1 METLIIKNEENTE
14 ESHPTTGSKDV
25 PTSII
30 NMWDLNLNQEQED
43 PTTTHDKPGE
53 NTQPQY
59 QEQEDPT
66 TTQDKPGE
74 NTQPQ
79 YQEQEDPT
87 TTHDK
92 PGQNTQPQNQ
102 EQEDPTTTHDKPGQN
117 TQPQNQEQE
126 DPSTTHDKPGE
137 NTQPQNQE
145 QEDPT
150 TTHDKPG
157 ENTQPQNQE
166 QEDPTKMHDKPGENT
181 QPQNQEQEDPTTTH
195 DKPGENTQPQNQEQ
209 EDPTTTHD
217 KPGENTQPQNQEQ
230 EDPTTTHDKP
240 GENTQ
245 PQYQEQ
251 EDPTKMHDKPG
262 ENTQPQN
269 QEQEDSTTT
278 HDKPGENTQ
287 PQNQE
292 QEDPTT
298 THDKPGENTQP
309 QTISSG
315 FTVTPEDVLCDS
327 CIEIP
332 CRAQKSCLTCLVSY
346 CEAHLR
352 PHLENQ
358 RFQNHRLV
366 EPLQDIECR
375 TCEEHRLPLEL
386 YCLTDGCGV
395 CVCCECERQG
405 HLGHSTVPVEEARRQ
420 IQSSVAGVRAV
431 MEQQFYLLQGA
442 VEEARRRATEVL
454 EGEQRQAL
462 SQAEGIQ
469 AHLEQKSQELKKTL
483 ARVERLFRNKRD
495 VDFLQEYSEWKTG
508 AVDVCLPGLYVGLT
522 DRLASFSCLLT
533 ESTQELCD
541 QLKATYRD
549 KLKDICRTEK
559 LGITTMVHPK
569 MSKSF
574 SLPEPEMRDDFLTYA
589 SSLTFDP
596 DTVHKFLRLTEDD
609 RKVTNT
615 TPWQHSYPDTPERF
629 EYWRQ
634 VMTSESLYLGRHYFE
649 AELSGEG
656 VHVGLTYKSIDRK
669 GVERGSC
676 ITGNDFSWSL
686 GREGRS
692 FSTWH
697 ADMEAVVEATS
708 VFTRIGVYIDFDS
721 GSLAFY
727 GVTDIAMTLLY
738 RYKAEFMEPLYPT
751 VWLSKKDSVVLLV
764 GPKDPPLM
772 KSSTLPATP
781 ITPMATSAPVS
792 PES

>member
-25 PTSII
+25 TTSMM

-43 PTTTHDKPGE
+43 PIRTHDKP
-53 NTQPQY
+53 
-59 QEQEDPT
+59 EDT
-66 TTQDKPGE
+66 
-74 NTQPQ
+74 
-79 YQEQEDPT
+79 
-87 TTHDK
+87 
-92 PGQNTQPQNQ
+92 TQPQNQ
-102 EQEDPTTTHDKPGQN
+102 EQGDTTT
-117 TQPQNQEQE
+117 T
-126 DPSTTHDKPGE
+126 
-137 NTQPQNQE
+137 
-145 QEDPT
+145 
-150 TTHDKPG
+150 
-157 ENTQPQNQE
+157 
-166 QEDPTKMHDKPGENT
+166 
-181 QPQNQEQEDPTTTH
+181 
-195 DKPGENTQPQNQEQ
+195 
-209 EDPTTTHD
+209 
-217 KPGENTQPQNQEQ
+217 
-230 EDPTTTHDKP
+230 
-240 GENTQ
+240 
-245 PQYQEQ
+245 
-251 EDPTKMHDKPG
+251 
-262 ENTQPQN
+262 
-269 QEQEDSTTT
+269 
-278 HDKPGENTQ
+278 
-287 PQNQE
+287 
-292 QEDPTT
+292 
-298 THDKPGENTQP
+298 
-309 QTISSG
+309 G

-358 RFQNHRLV
+358 RFHNHRLV

-395 CVCCECERQG
+395 CVCVLRTELQKKQG
-405 HLGHSTVPVEEARRQ
+405 EIMKTVLVAENAIGKLQSNTASIE
-420 IQSSVAGVRAV
+420 SSVAGVRAV

-495 VDFLQEYSEWKTG
+495 VDFLQVRDWGSGVKRILCTDLG
-508 AVDVCLPGLYVGLT
+508 FPPILT
-522 DRLASFSCLLT
+522 ISGKNAKLTQDHCLLT

-549 KLKDICRTEK
+549 KLKDICRTGDECTHFNQVYSVK
-559 LGITTMVHPK
+559 CVYLA
-569 MSKSF
+569 
-574 SLPEPEMRDDFLTYA
+574 DA

-669 GVERGSC
+669 GVQRGSC
-676 ITGNDFSWSL
+676 ITGNYFSWSL
-686 GREGRS
+686 GREGQS

-708 VFTRIGVYIDFDS
+708 
-721 GSLAFY
+721 SLSFY
-727 GVTDIAMTLLY
+727 GVTDVAMTLLY

-751 VWLSKKDSVVLLV
+751 VWLSKKDNVVLLV

-781 ITPMATSAPVS
+781 ITPMATSAPVTL
-792 PES
+792 ES

>member
-14 ESHPTTGSKDV
+14 ESHPTTGSQDV
-25 PTSII
+25 TTSVI
-30 NMWDLNLNQEQED
+30 NVWDLNLNQ
-43 PTTTHDKPGE
+43 
-53 NTQPQY
+53 
-59 QEQEDPT
+59 
-66 TTQDKPGE
+66 
-74 NTQPQ
+74 
-79 YQEQEDPT
+79 
-87 TTHDK
+87 
-92 PGQNTQPQNQ
+92 NQ
-102 EQEDPTTTHDKPGQN
+102 EQGDPTRTD
-117 TQPQNQEQE
+117 
-126 DPSTTHDKPGE
+126 DKPGE
-137 NTQPQNQE
+137 NTQPQNQGTQQE
-145 QEDPT
+145 Q
-150 TTHDKPG
+150 PG
-157 ENTQPQNQE
+157 EHQPQNRNKGTQQEPAIRENTQ
-166 QEDPTKMHDKPGENT
+166 T
-181 QPQNQEQEDPTTTH
+181 QTV
-195 DKPGENTQPQNQEQ
+195 
-209 EDPTTTHD
+209 
-217 KPGENTQPQNQEQ
+217 
-230 EDPTTTHDKP
+230 
-240 GENTQ
+240 
-245 PQYQEQ
+245 
-251 EDPTKMHDKPG
+251 
-262 ENTQPQN
+262 
-269 QEQEDSTTT
+269 
-278 HDKPGENTQ
+278 
-287 PQNQE
+287 
-292 QEDPTT
+292 
-298 THDKPGENTQP
+298 
-309 QTISSG
+309 SSG
-315 FTVTPEDVLCDS
+315 FTVTTEDVLCDS

-366 EPLQDIECR
+366 EPLQDIECL

-395 CVCCECERQG
+395 CVCCECEGQG
-405 HLGHSTVPVEEARRQ
+405 HLGHSTVSVEEARRQ
-420 IQSSVAGVRAV
+420 IETELQKKQGEIMKTVSVAENAIGKLQSNTSSIESSVAGVRAV
-431 MEQQFYLLQGA
+431 MEQQFSLLRGA
-442 VEEARRRATEVL
+442 VEEVRRGATEVL

-469 AHLEQKSQELKKTL
+469 THLEQKSLELKKTL
-483 ARVERLFRNKRD
+483 ARVERLFRNKTD

-508 AVDVCLPGLYVGLT
+508 VVDVCLPEVCIGLT

-541 QLKATYRD
+541 QLKATYRN
-549 KLKDICRTEK
+549 KLKDICKTEK

-569 MSKSF
+569 M
-574 SLPEPEMRDDFLTYA
+574 PEPETRDDFLKHA

-596 DTVHKFLRLTEDD
+596 DTVHKFLRLTEDN

-669 GVERGSC
+669 GVESGSC

-697 ADMEAVVEATS
+697 ADMEAVVEATR
-708 VFTRIGVYIDFDS
+708 VFTRIAVYIDFDS

-727 GVTDIAMTLLY
+727 GVTDAAMTLLY

-751 VWLSKKDSVVLLV
+751 VWLSKKDNVVLLI

-781 ITPMATSAPVS
+781 ITLIATSAPVT

>member
-1 METLIIKNEENTE
+1 METLVIKKEENTE

-25 PTSII
+25 TTSMI

-43 PTTTHDKPGE
+43 PTTT
-53 NTQPQY
+53 
-59 QEQEDPT
+59 
-66 TTQDKPGE
+66 
-74 NTQPQ
+74 
-79 YQEQEDPT
+79 
-87 TTHDK
+87 
-92 PGQNTQPQNQ
+92 
-102 EQEDPTTTHDKPGQN
+102 
-117 TQPQNQEQE
+117 
-126 DPSTTHDKPGE
+126 
-137 NTQPQNQE
+137 
-145 QEDPT
+145 
-150 TTHDKPG
+150 
-157 ENTQPQNQE
+157 
-166 QEDPTKMHDKPGENT
+166 HDKPGENT

-230 EDPTTTHDKP
+230 EDPTTTH
-240 GENTQ
+240 N
-245 PQYQEQ
+245 
-251 EDPTKMHDKPG
+251 
-262 ENTQPQN
+262 
-269 QEQEDSTTT
+269 
-278 HDKPGENTQ
+278 KPGENTQ

-292 QEDPTT
+292 QEDPIRM
-298 THDKPGENTQP
+298 HDKPGENTQP

-332 CRAQKSCLTCLVSY
+332 CQAQKSCLTCLVSY

-395 CVCCECERQG
+395 CVCCECEGQG

-420 IQSSVAGVRAV
+420 IQTELQKKQGEIMKTVSVAENAVGQLQSNTASIESSVAGVRAV

-559 LGITTMVHPK
+559 LGVTTMVHPK
-569 MSKSF
+569 MSRSF

-615 TPWQHSYPDTPERF
+615 TPWQHSYPDMPERF

-634 VMTSESLYLGRHYFE
+634 VMTSESFYLGRHYFE

-727 GVTDIAMTLLY
+727 GVTDVAMTLLY

-781 ITPMATSAPVS
+781 ITPMATSAPVTPVS
-792 PES
+792 RS

>member
-1 METLIIKNEENTE
+1 
-14 ESHPTTGSKDV
+14 
-25 PTSII
+25 
-30 NMWDLNLNQEQED
+30 MWDLNL
-43 PTTTHDKPGE
+43 
-53 NTQPQY
+53 
-59 QEQEDPT
+59 
-66 TTQDKPGE
+66 
-74 NTQPQ
+74 
-79 YQEQEDPT
+79 
-87 TTHDK
+87 
-92 PGQNTQPQNQ
+92 
-102 EQEDPTTTHDKPGQN
+102 
-117 TQPQNQEQE
+117 
-126 DPSTTHDKPGE
+126 
-137 NTQPQNQE
+137 
-145 QEDPT
+145 
-150 TTHDKPG
+150 
-157 ENTQPQNQE
+157 
-166 QEDPTKMHDKPGENT
+166 
-181 QPQNQEQEDPTTTH
+181 NQEQEDPTTTH

-217 KPGENTQPQNQEQ
+217 KPGQNTQPQNQEQEDTTTTHDKPGQNTQPQNQEQEDTTTTHDKPGRTPSLRTRNKRTQQQRTINQGRTPSLRTRNKRTQQQRTINQGRTPSLRTRNKRTQQQRTINRENTQPQNQEQ

-240 GENTQ
+240 GRTPRQ
-245 PQYQEQ
+245 
-251 EDPTKMHDKPG
+251 
-262 ENTQPQN
+262 
-269 QEQEDSTTT
+269 
-278 HDKPGENTQ
+278 
-287 PQNQE
+287 
-292 QEDPTT
+292 
-298 THDKPGENTQP
+298 NTQP

-315 FTVTPEDVLCDS
+315 FT
-327 CIEIP
+327 IP

-366 EPLQDIECR
+366 EPLQDIECH

-395 CVCCECERQG
+395 CVCCECEGQG

-420 IQSSVAGVRAV
+420 IQTELQKKQGDIMKTVSVAENSIGKLQSNTASIESSVAGVRAV

-656 VHVGLTYKSIDRK
+656 MHVGLTYKSIDRK

-772 KSSTLPATP
+772 KSPKGSLTASTPKL
-781 ITPMATSAPVS
+781 
-792 PES
+792 

>member
-1 METLIIKNEENTE
+1 
-14 ESHPTTGSKDV
+14 PV
-25 PTSII
+25 
-30 NMWDLNLNQEQED
+30 
-43 PTTTHDKPGE
+43 
-53 NTQPQY
+53 
-59 QEQEDPT
+59 
-66 TTQDKPGE
+66 
-74 NTQPQ
+74 
-79 YQEQEDPT
+79 
-87 TTHDK
+87 
-92 PGQNTQPQNQ
+92 
-102 EQEDPTTTHDKPGQN
+102 
-117 TQPQNQEQE
+117 
-126 DPSTTHDKPGE
+126 PGE

-157 ENTQPQNQE
+157 
-166 QEDPTKMHDKPGENT
+166 K
-181 QPQNQEQEDPTTTH
+181 
-195 DKPGENTQPQNQEQ
+195 
-209 EDPTTTHD
+209 
-217 KPGENTQPQNQEQ
+217 
-230 EDPTTTHDKP
+230 
-240 GENTQ
+240 
-245 PQYQEQ
+245 
-251 EDPTKMHDKPG
+251 
-262 ENTQPQN
+262 
-269 QEQEDSTTT
+269 
-278 HDKPGENTQ
+278 
-287 PQNQE
+287 
-292 QEDPTT
+292 
-298 THDKPGENTQP
+298 NTQP

-332 CRAQKSCLTCLVSY
+332 YQAQKSCLTCLVSY

-375 TCEEHRLPLEL
+375 TCEEHQLPLEL

-395 CVCCECERQG
+395 CVCCECEGQG
-405 HLGHSTVPVEEARRQ
+405 HLGHCTVPVEEARRQ
-420 IQSSVAGVRAV
+420 IQVLYFSIPPLSLHHIFSPSFSPQSSVAGVRAV

-495 VDFLQEYSEWKTG
+495 VDFLQVRDWGSGVNLILCTDLG
-508 AVDVCLPGLYVGLT
+508 CLPTLT
-522 DRLASFSCLLT
+522 ISGKNAKLT
-533 ESTQELCD
+533 QD
-541 QLKATYRD
+541 QH
-549 KLKDICRTEK
+549 K
-559 LGITTMVHPK
+559 LGITTMVRPK

-574 SLPEPEMRDDFLTYA
+574 SLPEPETRDDFLTYA

-656 VHVGLTYKSIDRK
+656 VHVGLTYKSINRK

-708 VFTRIGVYIDFDS
+708 VFTRIGIYINFDS

-727 GVTDIAMTLLY
+727 GVTDTAMTLLY
-738 RYKAEFMEPLYPT
+738 RYKAELMQPMYPT
-751 VWLSKKDSVVLLV
+751 VWLSKKDIIDCSLYYRTASGTGAPSL
-764 GPKDPPLM
+764 GPRGSLTA
-772 KSSTLPATP
+772 STPKP
-781 ITPMATSAPVS
+781 
-792 PES
+792 

>member
-1 METLIIKNEENTE
+1 
-14 ESHPTTGSKDV
+14 
-25 PTSII
+25 
-30 NMWDLNLNQEQED
+30 MWDLNLNQEQED
-43 PTTTHDKPGE
+43 PTRT
-53 NTQPQY
+53 
-59 QEQEDPT
+59 
-66 TTQDKPGE
+66 
-74 NTQPQ
+74 
-79 YQEQEDPT
+79 
-87 TTHDK
+87 
-92 PGQNTQPQNQ
+92 
-102 EQEDPTTTHDKPGQN
+102 
-117 TQPQNQEQE
+117 
-126 DPSTTHDKPGE
+126 
-137 NTQPQNQE
+137 
-145 QEDPT
+145 
-150 TTHDKPG
+150 
-157 ENTQPQNQE
+157 
-166 QEDPTKMHDKPGENT
+166 HDKPGENT

-230 EDPTTTHDKP
+230 EDPTTT
-240 GENTQ
+240 
-245 PQYQEQ
+245 
-251 EDPTKMHDKPG
+251 
-262 ENTQPQN
+262 
-269 QEQEDSTTT
+269 
-278 HDKPGENTQ
+278 
-287 PQNQE
+287 
-292 QEDPTT
+292 
-298 THDKPGENTQP
+298 
-309 QTISSG
+309 G

-332 CRAQKSCLTCLVSY
+332 YQAQKSCLTCLVSY

-375 TCEEHRLPLEL
+375 TCEEHQLPLEL

-395 CVCCECERQG
+395 CVCCECEGQG
-405 HLGHSTVPVEEARRQ
+405 HLGHCTVPVEEARRQ
-420 IQSSVAGVRAV
+420 IQVLIMKTVSVAENAIGKLQSNTASIESSVAGVRAV

-508 AVDVCLPGLYVGLT
+508 EVDVCLPGLYVGLT

-549 KLKDICRTEK
+549 KLKDICKTGDEC
-559 LGITTMVHPK
+559 TH
-569 MSKSF
+569 F
-574 SLPEPEMRDDFLTYA
+574 NQDA

-656 VHVGLTYKSIDRK
+656 VHVGLTYKSINRK

-708 VFTRIGVYIDFDS
+708 VFTRIGIYINFDS

-727 GVTDIAMTLLY
+727 GVTDTAMTLLY
-738 RYKAEFMEPLYPT
+738 RYKAELMQPMYPT

-772 KSSTLPATP
+772 KSSTLLATP
-781 ITPMATSAPVS
+781 ITPMATSAPVT
-792 PES
+792 PEL

>member
-1 METLIIKNEENTE
+1 HVGPE
-14 ESHPTTGSKDV
+14 P
-25 PTSII
+25 
-30 NMWDLNLNQEQED
+30 
-43 PTTTHDKPGE
+43 KPGTRGP
-53 NTQPQY
+53 N
-59 QEQEDPT
+59 
-66 TTQDKPGE
+66 
-74 NTQPQ
+74 N
-79 YQEQEDPT
+79 
-87 TTHDK
+87 
-92 PGQNTQPQNQ
+92 N
-102 EQEDPTTTHDKPGQN
+102 
-117 TQPQNQEQE
+117 
-126 DPSTTHDKPGE
+126 
-137 NTQPQNQE
+137 
-145 QEDPT
+145 
-150 TTHDKPG
+150 
-157 ENTQPQNQE
+157 
-166 QEDPTKMHDKPGENT
+166 
-181 QPQNQEQEDPTTTH
+181 
-195 DKPGENTQPQNQEQ
+195 
-209 EDPTTTHD
+209 
-217 KPGENTQPQNQEQ
+217 
-230 EDPTTTHDKP
+230 
-240 GENTQ
+240 
-245 PQYQEQ
+245 
-251 EDPTKMHDKPG
+251 
-262 ENTQPQN
+262 
-269 QEQEDSTTT
+269 
-278 HDKPGENTQ
+278 
-287 PQNQE
+287 
-292 QEDPTT
+292 DPTT

-395 CVCCECERQG
+395 CVCCECEGQG
-405 HLGHSTVPVEEARRQ
+405 HLGHSTVPVEETELQKKQGDIMKTVSVAENSIGKLQ
-420 IQSSVAGVRAV
+420 SNTASIESSVAGVRAV

-483 ARVERLFRNKRD
+483 
-495 VDFLQEYSEWKTG
+495 EYSEWKTG

-549 KLKDICRTEK
+549 KLKDICRTGDECTHFNQ
-559 LGITTMVHPK
+559 G
-569 MSKSF
+569 
-574 SLPEPEMRDDFLTYA
+574 YA

-656 VHVGLTYKSIDRK
+656 MHVGLTYKSIDRK

-764 GPKDPPLM
+764 GPKGSLTA
-772 KSSTLPATP
+772 STPKL
-781 ITPMATSAPVS
+781 
-792 PES
+792 

>member
-25 PTSII
+25 TTSMI

-43 PTTTHDKPGE
+43 PR
-53 NTQPQY
+53 
-59 QEQEDPT
+59 
-66 TTQDKPGE
+66 
-74 NTQPQ
+74 
-79 YQEQEDPT
+79 
-87 TTHDK
+87 
-92 PGQNTQPQNQ
+92 
-102 EQEDPTTTHDKPGQN
+102 
-117 TQPQNQEQE
+117 
-126 DPSTTHDKPGE
+126 TTHDKPGE

-145 QEDPT
+145 QEDPRTTHDKPGQNTQTQNQEQEDPT

-157 ENTQPQNQE
+157 ENTP
-166 QEDPTKMHDKPGENT
+166 
-181 QPQNQEQEDPTTTH
+181 PQNQEQEDPTTTH

-217 KPGENTQPQNQEQ
+217 KL
-230 EDPTTTHDKP
+230 
-240 GENTQ
+240 
-245 PQYQEQ
+245 
-251 EDPTKMHDKPG
+251 
-262 ENTQPQN
+262 
-269 QEQEDSTTT
+269 
-278 HDKPGENTQ
+278 
-287 PQNQE
+287 
-292 QEDPTT
+292 
-298 THDKPGENTQP
+298 GENTQP

-395 CVCCECERQG
+395 CVCCECEGQG

-420 IQSSVAGVRAV
+420 IQTELQKKQGEIMKTVSVAENSIELGGRGTCCDGAAV
-431 MEQQFYLLQGA
+431 LSAARG
-442 VEEARRRATEVL
+442 RRRGPE
-454 EGEQRQAL
+454 EGHGG
-462 SQAEGIQ
+462 SGGGAEAGAQ
-469 AHLEQKSQELKKTL
+469 PGRGHPGPPGAEEPRAEEDPGQSGET
-483 ARVERLFRNKRD
+483 
-495 VDFLQEYSEWKTG
+495 LQEQEG
-508 AVDVCLPGLYVGLT
+508 CRLP
-522 DRLASFSCLLT
+522 A
-533 ESTQELCD
+533 
-541 QLKATYRD
+541 
-549 KLKDICRTEK
+549 EK

-589 SSLTFDP
+589 NSLTFDP

-697 ADMEAVVEATS
+697 ADMEAVVEATN
-708 VFTRIGVYIDFDS
+708 VFMRIGVYIDFDS

-727 GVTDIAMTLLY
+727 GVTDIAMILLY